1 LPNGLIIKSTGSWYK
16 VRSDSGQITDCRV
29 KGKFRIK
36 GYRLT
41 NPLSVGD
48 RVFFETEDTTR
59 GIISKIEKRKNYII
73 RRSPHAGKYSLL
85 AANIDQVFLMI
96 TLVKPKT
103 SLGFIDRFLV
113 GAAFF
118 NIPCVLVFNKAD
130 LYAKGELLNQDELMK
145 LYARVGYKTISISC
159 LDKSNIELVEK
170 KMSNKVTLVA
180 GHSGVGKSSL
190 INCLLPGVNRKV
202 GEISQTKKKGVHT
215 TTFSELLDLPGGGYL
230 IDSPGIREFGIAEI
244 ESETE
249 LSSYFYE
256 LERLS
261 GGCMFNDCL
270 HENEPDCAVKN
281 ALQSNDIAES
291 RYVSYLKLL
300 DEVRK
305 IKAY

>member
-1 LPNGLIIKSTGSWYK
+1 MPNGLIIKSTGSWYK
-16 VRSDSGQITDCRV
+16 VRSDSGQIIDCRV

-48 RVFFETEDTTR
+48 RVFFETEDTTK

-85 AANIDQVFLMI
+85 AANIDQVFLMV
-96 TLVKPKT
+96 TLTKPKT

-113 GAAFF
+113 GTAFF
-118 NIPCVLVFNKAD
+118 NIPCVLVFNKIDIYSKA
-130 LYAKGELLNQDELMK
+130 ELEIQNELMK
-145 LYARVGYKTISISC
+145 IYTNVGYGTISISC
-159 LDKSNIELVEK
+159 IDKHNIELLEQ
-170 KMSNKVTLVA
+170 KMSNKITLVA

-202 GEISQTKKKGVHT
+202 GEISQAKKKGVHT

-230 IDSPGIREFGIAEI
+230 IDSPGIREFGIAEVD
-244 ESETE
+244 SEKE
-249 LSSYFYE
+249 LTAYFYE
-256 LERLS
+256 FERLS
-261 GGCMFNDCL
+261 VGCMFNDCL

-281 ALQSNDIAES
+281 ALQSGDIAES
-291 RYVSYLKLL
+291 RYISYLKLL

-305 IKAY
+305 TKAY